1 MAFGHT
7 DPTRVSS
14 CDYRTKETYK
24 ISKTYRAIYCQNIM
38 NINEFF
44 ERLEKEFG
52 LTPYD
57 YCKIKPI
64 SYSTLK
70 KYLKGTRPTRSVAK
84 TLERITDRR
93 ITLHEMGFDEENK
106 I

>member
-1 MAFGHT
+1 MRKIILLDIF
-7 DPTRVSS
+7 
-14 CDYRTKETYK
+14 YK
-24 ISKTYRAIYCQNIM
+24 SIDDSYM
-38 NINEFF
+38 NLNEFF

-84 TLERITDRR
+84 TIERITDKK
-93 ITLHEMGFDEENK
+93 ITMKEMGFENE
-106 I
+106 IQR

>member
-1 MAFGHT
+1 MLPWPPLQRGSFYQILTVKHI
-7 DPTRVSS
+7 
-14 CDYRTKETYK
+14 EK
-24 ISKTYRAIYCQNIM
+24 ITVNAYMKLNK
-38 NINEFF
+38 FF

-70 KYLKGTRPTRSVAK
+70 KILKGARPSRYIAQTI
-84 TLERITDRR
+84 ERMTEKRV
-93 ITLHEMGFDEENK
+93 TMKEMGFEADD
-106 I
+106 

>member
-1 MAFGHT
+1 
-7 DPTRVSS
+7 
-14 CDYRTKETYK
+14 
-24 ISKTYRAIYCQNIM
+24 M

-64 SYSTLK
+64 SYATLK
-70 KYLKGTRPTRSVAK
+70 KYLKGGRPQRSVAK
-84 TLERITDRR
+84 TIERITEKR
-93 ITLHEMGFDEENK
+93 ITMEEMGLEK
-106 I
+106 QSRKR

>member
-1 MAFGHT
+1 
-7 DPTRVSS
+7 
-14 CDYRTKETYK
+14 
-24 ISKTYRAIYCQNIM
+24 M
-38 NINEFF
+38 NLREFF

-70 KYLKGTRPTRSVAK
+70 KYLKGTRPTRNVAK
-84 TLERITDRR
+84 TIERITDKRV
-93 ITLHEMGFDEENK
+93 TLKEMGFDDE
-106 I
+106 